1 MSKCEE
7 RIMNLQVHWV
17 HFLDASLG
25 KRKSVWIRDLN
36 SYICILN
43 LDLCSWTRGTLML
56 SVTFLLLKL
65 LNKNV
70 TCEFYVR
77 TVAVP
82 SKFKDHDEDNILSSV
97 VHIIQVVVIPPFPPE
112 YLSVSCRVR
121 HHPTIAVSL
130 RESEGLR
137 QRFLANRWL

>member
-1 MSKCEE
+1 
-7 RIMNLQVHWV
+7 
-17 HFLDASLG
+17 
-25 KRKSVWIRDLN
+25 
-36 SYICILN
+36 
-43 LDLCSWTRGTLML
+43 ML

-97 VHIIQVVVIPPFPPE
+97 VHIIHPGGCRKHEKLYPHFRRSISLCMSSKTSPNNCSFSPGIGRIETKDSSLTVDCNTITRPGGMCHPN
-112 YLSVSCRVR
+112 SVLVGTGVWPGS
-121 HHPTIAVSL
+121 HTD
-130 RESEGLR
+130 
-137 QRFLANRWL
+137 F

>member
-1 MSKCEE
+1 
-7 RIMNLQVHWV
+7 
-17 HFLDASLG
+17 
-25 KRKSVWIRDLN
+25 
-36 SYICILN
+36 
-43 LDLCSWTRGTLML
+43 ML

-112 YLSVSCRVR
+112 YLSVYVK
-121 HHPTIAVSL
+121 
-130 RESEGLR
+130 
-137 QRFLANRWL
+137 